1 MSKII
6 RTELS
11 IAIGERVR
19 QLRVAVRETQVSF
32 AEKAGF
38 SNTTV
43 SEIEA
48 GNRLAGI
55 DFLLAI
61 SQAYHASLS
70 WLVHGIGNM
79 FEHRG
84 ELEEIHAR
92 PDPETRIEEALRGLE
107 ERLRRLEQQDQQPPK
122 PRVRKGFQ

>member
-1 MSKII
+1 MAKKD
-6 RTELS
+6 RTLLAQEIGDRVKALRTHIGVS
-11 IAIGERVR
+11 QMDIARK
-19 QLRVAVRETQVSF
+19 T
-32 AEKAGF
+32 GF
-38 SNTTV
+38 SSATL

-48 GNRLAGI
+48 GNRLAGL
-55 DFLLAI
+55 DFVAAL
-61 SQAYHASLS
+61 SNAYGVNPA
-70 WLVHGIGNM
+70 WIIFGTGEM